1 MPLPAS
7 SSQRKRNPPSHIP
20 HSHGRDA
27 HPLIRTGFCIDT
39 KLIKVRL
46 SIEMHILI
54 AFLLFGFARV
64 AKSNL
69 VDCWSAAGNRCLLII
84 GAMLPDQEK
93 MPAGGRKVQVALISY
108 PFDGK

>member
-64 AKSNL
+64 AKAISL
-69 VDCWSAAGNRCLLII
+69 IAGLLLLAIP
-84 GAMLPDQEK
+84 LE
-93 MPAGGRKVQVALISY
+93 S
-108 PFDGK
+108 F